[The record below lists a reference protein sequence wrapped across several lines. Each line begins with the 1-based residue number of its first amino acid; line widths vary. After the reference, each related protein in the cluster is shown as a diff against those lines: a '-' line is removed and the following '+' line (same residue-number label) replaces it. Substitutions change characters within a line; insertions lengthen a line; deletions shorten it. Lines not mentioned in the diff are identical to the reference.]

1 MVELRPGPVREIGGC
16 LPQLHSFR
24 FVLSPRAPR
33 PGRDELYI
41 YLSAPPPAGDQ
52 SAGPG
57 TTLSPQKSNS
67 SSLPTFA
74 IRHAIQANSARV
86 GAGDS
91 SRLVGSMCGHVSCV
105 SSFSPL
111 SINRA
116 FSSSIVASKPRV
128 ITHQPFKHAHP
139 TSRHHAARSGGPS
152 PFNTSRSGIA
162 ALGYAS
168 LVDRDR
174 DSSDRAANPTCW
186 RLTEGSSS
194 GHRFGAGMVFLLPAA
209 FLTWL
214 CCVAQSRVGFV
225 LGFIPLLGQAV
236 LMVVQVVLYY
246 SV

>member
-1 MVELRPGPVREIGGC
+1 MRRRSRRCDGGHGWLPGLVLVSLRSLGRWWN
-16 LPQLHSFR
+16 
-24 FVLSPRAPR
+24 FVLVPYGKSVVAFHSCTLFALSFHLVLPDRA
-33 PGRDELYI
+33 ETSSNI

-174 DSSDRAANPTCW
+174 DSSD
-186 RLTEGSSS
+186 
-194 GHRFGAGMVFLLPAA
+194 
-209 FLTWL
+209 
-214 CCVAQSRVGFV
+214 
-225 LGFIPLLGQAV
+225 
-236 LMVVQVVLYY
+236 
-246 SV
+246 